1 MGRPEYYNK
10 LLKRVD
16 KFLKA
21 ATDKVAKK
29 PGLGL
34 VPDLEEE
41 KSFWDSKSDCDEEVM
56 AEKHLKCQVP
66 FLFCAP
72 TTDNKSIK
80 ESPKDSITSGSC
92 RERLINFNPVFV
104 SS

>member
-1 MGRPEYYNK
+1 M
-10 LLKRVD
+10 
-16 KFLKA
+16 KA

-41 KSFWDSKSDCDEEVM
+41 KSFWDSKSDCDEEIM

-72 TTDNKSIK
+72 AILDALTQIMKELRNRPSSISLLCSETQIK
-80 ESPKDSITSGSC
+80 
-92 RERLINFNPVFV
+92 F
-104 SS
+104 